1 VTQPRR
7 SDVQLV
13 VKLSIATGL
22 HRQMAL
28 QSVKK
33 REFVQLE
40 VKEQGLLLRDKA
52 KRSRLS
58 LLGKE
63 LNAANRG
70 EELVRMRGL
79 VT

>member
-1 VTQPRR
+1 M
-7 SDVQLV
+7 S
-13 VKLSIATGL
+13 
-22 HRQMAL
+22 L

-40 VKEQGLLLRDKA
+40 VNEQGPLLRDKA

-58 LLGKE
+58 LLRKE

-79 VT
+79 IT